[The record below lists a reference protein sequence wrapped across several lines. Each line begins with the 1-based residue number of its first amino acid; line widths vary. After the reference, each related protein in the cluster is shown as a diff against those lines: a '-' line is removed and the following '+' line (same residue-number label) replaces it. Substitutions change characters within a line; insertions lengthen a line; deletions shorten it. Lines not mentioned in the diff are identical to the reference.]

1 VGPCRIPS
9 VLISVCRA
17 CEGQS
22 RNAPLRRAKI
32 LGGGQ
37 KLAVS
42 TFHGEVALAAER
54 KAADTIER
62 AEGIFVLSGESE
74 GITEDDADAY
84 EAHGEEDWVAD
95 LELDVWGGKVAK
107 QAVPRVFDELL
118 GGGSVRACRLLDE

>member
-1 VGPCRIPS
+1 
-9 VLISVCRA
+9 
-17 CEGQS
+17 
-22 RNAPLRRAKI
+22 